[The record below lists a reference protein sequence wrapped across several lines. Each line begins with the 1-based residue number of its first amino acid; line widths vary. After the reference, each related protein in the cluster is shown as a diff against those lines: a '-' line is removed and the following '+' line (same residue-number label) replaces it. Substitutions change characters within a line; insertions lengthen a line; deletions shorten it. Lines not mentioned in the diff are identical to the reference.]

1 MSRAIVLEAKFLAR
15 YYPVSQGLG
24 RPPKIVKALNGVS
37 FSLEAGKT
45 VAIVGESGCGKSTLA
60 RQLTLIEA
68 PSAGELLING
78 EGTAKLNKRQLKHLR
93 TEIQMVFQNPYGSL
107 NPRQTIEFQLTEPL
121 TIHTKLSRAEKHE
134 KVVAMMKKVGLRPE
148 HAQRYPHMFSG
159 GQRQRI
165 ALARAMMLNP
175 KIVVADEP
183 TSALD
188 VSIQAQVLNLF
199 MDLQEEFH
207 TAYVFISHNLSVV
220 QHVADDVMVM
230 YLGKTVEHGSKQAIF
245 EKPLH
250 PYTQALL
257 AAAPSVSGHKTD
269 LTLLGELP
277 SPFNPPT
284 GCALHQ
290 RCPHAQPR
298 CAQEEPALRE
308 WQGRLVAC
316 LRLEEIAA

>member
-68 PSAGELLING
+68 PS
-78 EGTAKLNKRQLKHLR
+78 
-93 TEIQMVFQNPYGSL
+93 
-107 NPRQTIEFQLTEPL
+107 
-121 TIHTKLSRAEKHE
+121 
-134 KVVAMMKKVGLRPE
+134 
-148 HAQRYPHMFSG
+148 
-159 GQRQRI
+159 
-165 ALARAMMLNP
+165 
-175 KIVVADEP
+175 
-183 TSALD
+183 
-188 VSIQAQVLNLF
+188 
-199 MDLQEEFH
+199 
-207 TAYVFISHNLSVV
+207 
-220 QHVADDVMVM
+220 
-230 YLGKTVEHGSKQAIF
+230 
-245 EKPLH
+245 
-250 PYTQALL
+250 
-257 AAAPSVSGHKTD
+257 VSGHKTD
-269 LTLLGELP
+269 LTLRGELP